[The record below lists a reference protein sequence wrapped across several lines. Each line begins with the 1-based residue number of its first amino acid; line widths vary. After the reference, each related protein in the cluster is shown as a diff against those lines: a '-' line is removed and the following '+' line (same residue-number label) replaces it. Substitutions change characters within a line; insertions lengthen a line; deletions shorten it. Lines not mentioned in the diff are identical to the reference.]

1 MSVSGLSPER
11 GMTLIVALILLMAMT
26 ALGLA
31 GLQSAVLQER
41 MARNVMDRQVA
52 FQAAQAALKEG
63 EWRLRHADYTLPDA
77 QGNCTATDC
86 LMPQASHASQWSAA
100 RWRRDGVA
108 YGDSGAPIPFDTHE
122 PPRVTLAALTSSCPE
137 VGAPCQARIEITAF
151 GWGMR
156 QVTHALLERRVTL
169 MLPRESGEA
178 LIQARRA
185 QADNHDTH
193 VTRSSEGPSRPAWRE
208 VLR

>member
-1 MSVSGLSPER
+1 MSVSGPSRER

-31 GLQSAVLQER
+31 GLQGAVLQER

-77 QGNCTATDC
+77 QGDCTAPDC
-86 LMPQASHASQWSAA
+86 LMPQASHASQWSTA

-108 YGDSGAPIPFDTHE
+108 YGDSGAPMPLDTHE
-122 PPRVTLAALTSSCPE
+122 PPRMTLAVLSSSCSE
-137 VGAPCQARIEITAF
+137 AGAPCQARIAVTAF
-151 GWGMR
+151 GWGTR
-156 QVTHALLERRVTL
+156 QVTHAVLERRVTL

-178 LIQARRA
+178 LIQARQA
-185 QADNHDTH
+185 QADNDDTR
-193 VTRSSEGPSRPAWRE
+193 VIRSSEGPTRPAWRE